1 MEISESKLDDKNIV
15 ETIVQ
20 MVQLEFLELELIE
33 QEQKVVPSRVYP
45 VKHTKSQSIKSY
57 SLEQLICNIDLIASR
72 IGLKTWKKF
81 INPKRKNW
89 RF

>member
-33 QEQKVVPSRVYP
+33 QEQKVVPS
-45 VKHTKSQSIKSY
+45 
-57 SLEQLICNIDLIASR
+57 
-72 IGLKTWKKF
+72 
-81 INPKRKNW
+81 
-89 RF
+89 

>member
-33 QEQKVVPSRVYP
+33 QEQKVIIL
-45 VKHTKSQSIKSY
+45 SISHQAY
-57 SLEQLICNIDLIASR
+57 R
-72 IGLKTWKKF
+72 IKT
-81 INPKRKNW
+81 I
-89 RF
+89 

>member
-33 QEQKVVPSRVYP
+33 QEQKVIPSISHQTYRI
-45 VKHTKSQSIKSY
+45 T
-57 SLEQLICNIDLIASR
+57 ID
-72 IGLKTWKKF
+72 
-81 INPKRKNW
+81 
-89 RF
+89 

>member
-33 QEQKVVPSRVYP
+33 QEQKVIPS
-45 VKHTKSQSIKSY
+45 
-57 SLEQLICNIDLIASR
+57 
-72 IGLKTWKKF
+72 
-81 INPKRKNW
+81 
-89 RF
+89 

>member
-45 VKHTKSQSIKSY
+45 IKHVKSQ
-57 SLEQLICNIDLIASR
+57 
-72 IGLKTWKKF
+72 
-81 INPKRKNW
+81 
-89 RF
+89 

>member
-33 QEQKVVPSRVYP
+33 QEQKVIPSWVF
-45 VKHTKSQSIKSY
+45 SIKH
-57 SLEQLICNIDLIASR
+57 
-72 IGLKTWKKF
+72 KT
-81 INPKRKNW
+81 I
-89 RF
+89 

>member
-33 QEQKVVPSRVYP
+33 QEQKVVTS
-45 VKHTKSQSIKSY
+45 
-57 SLEQLICNIDLIASR
+57 
-72 IGLKTWKKF
+72 
-81 INPKRKNW
+81 
-89 RF
+89 

>member
-45 VKHTKSQSIKSY
+45 IKHTKN
-57 SLEQLICNIDLIASR
+57 E
-72 IGLKTWKKF
+72 
-81 INPKRKNW
+81 KNHIVLNS
-89 RF
+89 

>member
-33 QEQKVVPSRVYP
+33 QEQKVISSWVFPI
-45 VKHTKSQSIKSY
+45 KHTESNNIVSG
-57 SLEQLICNIDLIASR
+57 LDQLIYNINLVAFR
-72 IGLKTWKKF
+72 IGLKT
-81 INPKRKNW
+81 
-89 RF
+89 

>member
-33 QEQKVVPSRVYP
+33 QEQKVIPSWVFP
-45 VKHTKSQSIKSY
+45 IKHTESQLVLGIDH
-57 SLEQLICNIDLIASR
+57 LIYNINLITFR
-72 IGLKTWKKF
+72 IGLKT
-81 INPKRKNW
+81 
-89 RF
+89 

>member
-33 QEQKVVPSRVYP
+33 QEQKVVPSWVYP
-45 VKHTKSQSIKSY
+45 IKHTKSQSI
-57 SLEQLICNIDLIASR
+57 I
-72 IGLKTWKKF
+72 W
-81 INPKRKNW
+81 
-89 RF
+89 

>member
-33 QEQKVVPSRVYP
+33 QEQKVVPLWVYP
-45 VKHTKSQSIKSY
+45 IKHTKSKI
-57 SLEQLICNIDLIASR
+57 R
-72 IGLKTWKKF
+72 
-81 INPKRKNW
+81 
-89 RF
+89 